1 MQSKVQSK
9 IQLITLGLFLFV
21 QGCAS
26 FNNNVG
32 SDSAIEQLIIA
43 EPVAVSYKSEVAI
56 LRLSEIIQRAEITD
70 EQRAQLFYDRG
81 VIYDSVGLRSLARL
95 DFNRALK
102 LKPDLVDAYN
112 FIGIQFTQIQE
123 FNQAYEAFDSALDL
137 KPEHEYAYLNRGI
150 ALYYGG
156 RPNLASED
164 FQVFHSGQRNDPYRL
179 LWLYLAENQI
189 DSVQAALD
197 LDKRSEQVSEE
208 VWAKSIINLY
218 LGKMSQQTFIQS
230 LTRNVTTNKE
240 LSDRLCEAYFYL
252 GKHNQLQG
260 KDNAAANFFK
270 LALSTNVFEFVE
282 HRYAKLELD
291 LMRKKKLSKQPE

>member
-1 MQSKVQSK
+1 VKSK
-9 IQLITLGLFLFV
+9 IQLLTLSLFLLV
-21 QGCAS
+21 QGCS
-26 FNNNVG
+26 SLNQ
-32 SDSAIEQLIIA
+32 SSSSESAIGQLIIA

-56 LRLSEIIQRAEITD
+56 LRLTEIILRAEITD

-102 LKPDLVDAYN
+102 LKPNLVDAYN

-123 FNQAYEAFDSALDL
+123 FNQAYESFDSALDL
-137 KPEHEYAYLNRGI
+137 QPEHEYAYLNRGI

-156 RPNLASED
+156 RPSLARED
-164 FQVFHSGQRNDPYRL
+164 FQIFHHGQVDDPYRL
-179 LWLYLAENQI
+179 LWLYLAENQMDPI
-189 DSVQAALD
+189 QAVID
-197 LDKRSEQVSEE
+197 LDKRSTRVSDKT
-208 VWAKSIINLY
+208 WAKSIINLY
-218 LGKMSQQTFIQS
+218 LGKISQGSFIQS
-230 LTRNVTTNKE
+230 LTKNVTTNKE

-252 GKHNQLQG
+252 GKYNQLQG
-260 KDNAAANFFK
+260 KLGVAANFFK

-291 LMRKKKLSKQPE
+291 LMRKKKLDIEPK